1 MHYQDPLVDN
11 DQTENRI
18 GDSILRIIEQ
28 YKNQPSIIAINNQNM
43 DRQCSSQ
50 EITKSETNQKIL
62 NLDSSNDLSRIRS
75 SNENYQSEL

>member
-1 MHYQDPLVDN
+1 MRYQDPLVDN

-28 YKNQPSIIAINNQNM
+28 YKNQPSIIAINNRNM

-62 NLDSSNDLSRIRS
+62 NLDSSNDLSRMRS

>member
-1 MHYQDPLVDN
+1 MRYQDPLVDN

-28 YKNQPSIIAINNQNM
+28 YKNQPSIIAINNRNM